1 MLLQAQHDISN
12 AKKGIVGSDVMRIPK
27 QFNA

>member
-12 AKKGIVGSDVMRIPK
+12 AKKGIGSNVIRDPK
-27 QFNA
+27 QLNV